1 MRKVNLGFGVSVP
14 TLLLVIA
21 TLLLAGCSKP
31 RSTIKPGASEDGVD
45 ALFAGREGK
54 TTPASGDEVNTYIA
68 QVRAAIQSHFQNV
81 DTYAGKECSLRI
93 KLAPNGMLIDVKA
106 EGGDPVLCHAAI
118 VAIANASFP
127 KPPSPAVYRV
137 VKNTALEFRPQ

>member
-14 TLLLVIA
+14 TLLFVIA

-31 RSTIKPGASEDGVD
+31 RSTIKSGASEDGVD
-45 ALFAGREGK
+45 ALFAGLEGK
-54 TTPASGDEVNTYIA
+54 TTPASGDEVNTYIT

-81 DTYAGKECSLRI
+81 DAYAGKECSLRI

-106 EGGDPVLCHAAI
+106 EGGV
-118 VAIANASFP
+118 IALP
-127 KPPSPAVYRV
+127 Y
-137 VKNTALEFRPQ
+137 